1 MTYFCSHCNTEHED
15 WPALIFNA
23 PDFYTQL
30 SEEEKEQALLTPD
43 LCVIQHGG
51 QTDRFIRCVMHQK
64 VNEHCRDLEYG
75 LWVSLS
81 EKNYNEYV
89 EHFYKEEYQAQ
100 YFGWL
105 SNWLPGYGEFAW
117 VKMHIAVDNTD
128 NQRPKAFVQVVNDPD
143 IPLVRDY
150 FQGISLEAAQARV
163 ESIMDS
169 D

>member
-23 PDFYTQL
+23 PDFYIQL
-30 SEEEKEQALLTPD
+30 SEEEKEHALLTSD

-75 LWVSLS
+75 SGVSLS

-89 EHFYKEEYQAQ
+89 EHFTRKNTKPNISGGSPIGCRGTVNS
-100 YFGWL
+100 FG
-105 SNWLPGYGEFAW
+105 
-117 VKMHIAVDNTD
+117 
-128 NQRPKAFVQVVNDPD
+128 
-143 IPLVRDY
+143 
-150 FQGISLEAAQARV
+150 
-163 ESIMDS
+163 
-169 D
+169 